1 MIYFEEDLDE
11 LTIQLDDKYEIPKI
25 DEVSTFGNNID
36 LDWEFIDLDGL
47 TQSEYRIPKLNTRC
61 LQYCPFSRWIT

>member
-11 LTIQLDDKYEIPKI
+11 LTIQLDDKYEIPEI

-47 TQSEYRIPKLNTRC
+47 TQSEYRIPKLSTRC
-61 LQYCPFSRWIT
+61 LQYCPFSRWIA